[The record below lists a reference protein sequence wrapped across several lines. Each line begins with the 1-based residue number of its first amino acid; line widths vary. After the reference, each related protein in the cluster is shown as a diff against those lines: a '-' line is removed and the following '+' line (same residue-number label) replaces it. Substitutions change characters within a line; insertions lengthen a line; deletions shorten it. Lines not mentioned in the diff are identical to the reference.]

1 MLLYVLVV
9 WQSVYFFVAL
19 PKGDGCRLQVGSS
32 LVIDL
37 IDDASAALDE
47 TAMLAATQAAAA
59 SAAVSASKVAGGPE
73 LMLLRASAAVLM
85 SAGVA
90 EEIVLE
96 YRNNGAG
103 TVDGALHV
111 RLFWATDRRQ
121 GGVREGKASTADPAP
136 VGVPRARL
144 FASSAHIVD
153 SPFSVQ
159 TK

>member
-1 MLLYVLVV
+1 MYVLVV

-47 TAMLAATQAAAA
+47 TAMLAATQEAAA